1 MKNSSFS
8 TFDHV
13 SQGAALHL
21 FQDSVDPII
30 LTDLSGIIV
39 KANRRTFDLLGF
51 SGDELNGSNITS
63 LYKPGQILPDFS
75 SLPDGSLQVFDGI
88 MPAKQS
94 QEYFHV
100 QVHATRYALDGSDIV
115 QWIHHDVTRQV
126 ELDQLRQDL
135 AAMLVHDLQSP
146 LGNVL
151 SSLELVKVELP
162 VNSSDTL
169 RSMLDVAVR
178 SSRHL
183 QYLVESLMDI
193 SQLEAGYPIS
203 NCVLVNIVEL
213 IDYVYAVEE
222 PSLEQRGVTPLRSI
236 SPGLPEIWAE
246 ESMLRRVLLNLLD
259 NALKYSHTG
268 QTITIKAQPGV
279 DANMIRFSVID
290 QGQGIPEAYRDLI
303 FEKFQRVRTGSS
315 SSGLGL
321 GLAFCRL
328 VIEAHGGRIWVED
341 TPAGGACFSFTV
353 PAAQDSASASA
364 SNPHN

>member
-8 TFDHV
+8 TIDHV

-21 FQDSVDPII
+21 FQGSIDPII

-39 KANRRTFDLLGF
+39 NANRRTFDLLGF
-51 SGDELNGSNITS
+51 AGDELIGSNIAG
-63 LYKPGQILPDFS
+63 LYKPDQILPDFS
-75 SLPDGSLQVFDGI
+75 SLTDGSLQVFDGI
-88 MPAKQS
+88 MPAKQN
-94 QEYFHV
+94 QEFLHV
-100 QVHATRYALDGSDIV
+100 QVHATCFALDGSDIV

-151 SSLELVKVELP
+151 SSLELVRNELP

-169 RSMLDVAVR
+169 RSMLDIAVR

-183 QYLVESLMDI
+183 QSLVESLMDI

-203 NCVLVNIVEL
+203 NRVLVNIGDL

-222 PSLEQRGVTPLRSI
+222 PNLEQRGVTPLRSI
-236 SPGLPEIWAE
+236 SPGLPEVLAE

-259 NALKYSHTG
+259 NALKYSQNG
-268 QTITIKAQPGV
+268 QTITIKAQRGT

-290 QGQGIPEAYRDLI
+290 QGQGIPEAYHDLI
-303 FEKFQRVRTGSS
+303 FEKFQRVRTDSS

-328 VIEAHGGRIWVED
+328 AIEAHGGRIWVED
-341 TPAGGACFSFTV
+341 SPAGGACFYFTV
-353 PAAQDSASASA
+353 PVALDGAYTSTGNSHD
-364 SNPHN
+364 